1 MVLCINPNI
10 MTIINDDNH
19 TMIVLTIDD
28 LRRSITDK
36 NIENDFQFY
45 QKINKFQPQWKR
57 QKT

>member
-1 MVLCINPNI
+1 

-45 QKINKFQPQWKR
+45 QKINKFQPQWKKANNLR
-57 QKT
+57 LTQ